1 MKLIKTEN
9 QKLYLSK
16 FCQDMSKA
24 VLIIMVIAPLVDDN
38 SYSLFTYFSGG
49 WVSFI
54 FFITGYMLESREVQ

>member
-24 VLIIMVIAPLVDDN
+24 VFDYN
-38 SYSLFTYFSGG
+38 GYRS
-49 WVSFI
+49 VS
-54 FFITGYMLESREVQ
+54 R